1 MLKYLFRCQFND
13 GEVFN
18 QTQED
23 KSKLIEG
30 GSAFTDVLK
39 KQEVE
44 GKKLESFYLE
54 SNDDSY
60 GVNLGDGCFTVN
72 GKTFFMHE
80 QTVDKSKKL
89 TNFRLIYFR
98 RNTVSIN
105 FKVTEKELKKI
116 PFKEI
121 DGKLVT
127 EYTSTIYLLGWQAN
141 YPDGSNHK
149 QIMYIR

>member
-30 GSAFTDVLK
+30 KSAFTDVLK

-44 GKKLESFYLE
+44 GKKIKLFFLDSA
-54 SNDDSY
+54 NDSY
-60 GVNLGDGCFTVN
+60 AVNLDDGSFTVN
-72 GKTFFMHE
+72 GRTFFMHE

-98 RNTVSIN
+98 RVQQSIN
-105 FKVTEKELKKI
+105 LTTDKQ
-116 PFKEI
+116 
-121 DGKLVT
+121 
-127 EYTSTIYLLGWQAN
+127 TSNIIYLIGWQAN
-141 YPDGSNHK
+141 YPDGTNCK